1 MFCVALTWSG
11 CFNVDRLEAP
21 IQCWGVDDVRVKV
34 TVGLAVDKES
44 HDDGDDQAHNYSD
57 YNAHVQRHIICT
69 RSGWRGHK
77 KEERKTQML
86 LDAKHLLKTI
96 CISERKFSW
105 NIRAVAE
112 SNVVFFKVGQD
123 EMFIRL
129 QIINFK
135 LLCHPE
141 FVSDDFTFTSDHP
154 SDSKDNIY
162 RFYFKWNFQI
172 ALQLL

>member
-11 CFNVDRLEAP
+11 CFDVDRLEAP
-21 IQCWGVDDVRVKV
+21 VQCWGVDDVRVKV

-77 KEERKTQML
+77 KEEREIQML
-86 LDAKHLLKTI
+86 LDTKHLLKMI
-96 CISERKFSW
+96 CISERKLLKFSW
-105 NIRAVAE
+105 NIRTVAE
-112 SNVVFFKVGQD
+112 SNEVFFFKVGQD

-129 QIINFK
+129 QIINFRFSVILSLYLTT
-135 LLCHPE
+135 LLSRPTTHQTQE
-141 FVSDDFTFTSDHP
+141 TTSIGSISNETF
-154 SDSKDNIY
+154 K
-162 RFYFKWNFQI
+162 
-172 ALQLL
+172 